1 MDQTT
6 DDREC
11 RLCFEGGGDLIAPCN
26 CRGTSQWVH
35 RSCLNRWRSMN
46 HNPIAFTHCTE
57 CQFEYKLERV
67 ARTQSE
73 MQRRFQLRVAR
84 DSTVVFIVIQSVI
97 FLAAF
102 LVRLCDPQERMVKI
116 VGLRQL
122 PGQDM
127 SHGLLNALEHH
138 KTTYYI
144 CGLLLCLF
152 LVGVVGTLVAA
163 YYWCCRETNENST
176 ASGSGFM
183 DYYFR
188 PNPFRGQPRRSPRSH
203 THERLGDMRERRQD
217 RCMEN
222 CCDGTYYGPNNC
234 NCCCCC
240 EVCEDFGV
248 GGSAMDCSCPQ
259 CASISGE
266 APGLLFVLFFIC
278 VFIGIIVA
286 VVSITVVIQRL
297 IQRHFALIQ
306 RGALAD
312 EWHVVDLAV
321 EGGGTNGHSI
331 ELMETGGADYGA
343 PGEVMDR
350 SVGTTV
356 ENEKSDFSGSSHRG
370 DSFPIPSAPPLSE
383 LSQDLIDLPAVSPG
397 LFS

>member
-1 MDQTT
+1 
-6 DDREC
+6 
-11 RLCFEGGGDLIAPCN
+11 
-26 CRGTSQWVH
+26 
-35 RSCLNRWRSMN
+35 MN

-188 PNPFRGQPRRSPRSH
+188 RTHSADNRG
-203 THERLGDMRERRQD
+203 
-217 RCMEN
+217 
-222 CCDGTYYGPNNC
+222 
-234 NCCCCC
+234 
-240 EVCEDFGV
+240 
-248 GGSAMDCSCPQ
+248 
-259 CASISGE
+259 
-266 APGLLFVLFFIC
+266 
-278 VFIGIIVA
+278 
-286 VVSITVVIQRL
+286 
-297 IQRHFALIQ
+297 
-306 RGALAD
+306 GALA
-312 EWHVVDLAV
+312 VIPTNDLGYAR
-321 EGGGTNGHSI
+321 
-331 ELMETGGADYGA
+331 A
-343 PGEVMDR
+343 PAR
-350 SVGTTV
+350 SVHGGV
-356 ENEKSDFSGSSHRG
+356 LR
-370 DSFPIPSAPPLSE
+370 
-383 LSQDLIDLPAVSPG
+383 QDLVWTQQL
-397 LFS
+397 